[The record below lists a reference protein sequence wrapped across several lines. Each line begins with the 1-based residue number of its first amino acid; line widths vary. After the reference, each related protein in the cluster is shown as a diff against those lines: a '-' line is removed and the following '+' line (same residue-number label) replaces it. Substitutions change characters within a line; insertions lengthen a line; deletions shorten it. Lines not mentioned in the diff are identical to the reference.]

1 MRINLKNTYLR
12 NMKTRLNLT
21 IDDNVLQSMKSYA
34 QKKGESISEIVENHF
49 TTIMKNKKKKKNIL
63 QLVEELEPPVFD
75 PNTDLKNLFYKDQA
89 KKHGF

>member
-1 MRINLKNTYLR
+1 
-12 NMKTRLNLT
+12 MKTRLNLT

-63 QLVEELEPPVFD
+63 Q
-75 PNTDLKNLFYKDQA
+75 
-89 KKHGF
+89 